1 MGGFLSKRET
11 KGKIDSDF
19 GRPASPL
26 RAKRGDLGVSLN
38 HRDFSVT
45 EFILSGILQSSF
57 PFGKDSFR
65 MTESEG
71 LPQND
76 RENGPRLPRP
86 DAIGTRNDGKRLRY
100 CHVVDALGNDKKC
113 ARFDLGWDDG
123 QLFPEVVYP
132 DADLLFMR
140 MNEATVESVA
150 PVVGERILDI
160 GCGRGIDGVEMAKSG
175 AVVIGL
181 EPSHVMIK
189 HAEAYIS
196 ENGANM
202 SLVRGLG
209 EHVPL
214 RAQAVDKVVCKGAL
228 DHFPDPP
235 MVMEQIALVLRPEG
249 KAVIAIA
256 NFDSLGFRLGRMVWW
271 FRKKLGFKAPV
282 GRMLWEVPEDHTYK
296 FDYTSLR
303 CLVNSHFEIEKATG
317 VSLLFGLPWWG
328 MFLAKCPRGV
338 SRAILNL
345 LDGLARHLPSISD
358 VVVLRCRMKL

>member
-1 MGGFLSKRET
+1 MSKVLSRRET
-11 KGKIDSDF
+11 EGKADNEFKYSYLSL
-19 GRPASPL
+19 P
-26 RAKRGDLGVSLN
+26 AKRGNLGVSSN

-45 EFILSGILQSSF
+45 ESILSGILQSLC
-57 PFGKDSFR
+57 SFR

-76 RENGPRLPRP
+76 RENGPRLSQP
-86 DAIGTRNDGKRLRY
+86 DAIGARNDNRR
-100 CHVVDALGNDKKC
+100 C
-113 ARFDLGWDDG
+113 RFDLEWDDG

-132 DADLLFMR
+132 DAGFLFRR
-140 MNEATVESVA
+140 MNEATVESVG
-150 PVVGERILDI
+150 PVAGERILDI
-160 GCGRGIDGVEMAKSG
+160 GCGRGIDGVEMAKRG

-189 HAEAYIS
+189 HAEGYIT

-202 SLVRGLG
+202 SLIRGLG
-209 EHVPL
+209 ERVPL
-214 RAQAVDKVVCKGAL
+214 RAKSVDKVVCKGAL

-235 MVMEQIALVLRPEG
+235 MVMGQIALVLRPGG

-256 NFDSLGFRLGRMVWW
+256 NFESLGFRLGRMVWW

-296 FDYTSLR
+296 FDYSSLR
-303 CLVNSHFEIEKATG
+303 CLVDSHFEIEKATG

-338 SRAILNL
+338 SRSILNL